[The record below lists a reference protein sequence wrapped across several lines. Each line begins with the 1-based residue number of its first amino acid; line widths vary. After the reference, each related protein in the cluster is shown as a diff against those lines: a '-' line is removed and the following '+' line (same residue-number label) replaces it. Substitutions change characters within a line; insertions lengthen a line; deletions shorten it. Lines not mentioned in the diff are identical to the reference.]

1 MGYEFIKKNGE
12 AIMYRI
18 LIVDDERIERRGIRF
33 LLKKMGLE
41 MEVFEASNGKEA
53 LEFLEKQDVDILFTD
68 VKMPFMD
75 GLELIQQIIPKKSDM
90 KVVIF
95 SGYSEFEYARHA
107 LQLGAKNYILKPVD
121 PKEFESTVLEL
132 MKELE
137 QEQLKQ
143 QIKEKEHNFMKEH
156 ILYELINGIPLETM
170 RKRTEGLTDFKFLN
184 TFSQM
189 FFIEFSNDFFGKV
202 GINFPE
208 ILKKQI
214 DWNFTYL
221 NLNPLQCI
229 LLLHKEEKIDG
240 KQGAKEIY
248 NAIVEKFSVQP
259 YIAVSKELTEK
270 SDLSKEFEQLELLM
284 ENKFYQS
291 EQHIFMENVEENT
304 NLLAQIN
311 DDMLLKQIRQD
322 LRMKDIDSLKE
333 HFERLCEKYRS
344 SRDFSQV
351 YIKFIFS
358 SLLKDFYKNLPKEK
372 ESEFN
377 QDIDRMYR
385 AEQFSTVMEII
396 SGTIRSLEQEFSNNP
411 SYLHKEVEGIKQY
424 IAMHYGEEISVDKLA
439 DMVYMTP
446 SYLSHLFKK
455 ETGQNLS
462 KYLKSYRM
470 EMAKEKLEKTNEK
483 IVNISYQVGYSN
495 VSYFCQSFRE
505 YFGVS
510 PQKYR
515 DIGEE
520 I

>member
-240 KQGAKEIY
+240 KQGAKEI
-248 NAIVEKFSVQP
+248 
-259 YIAVSKELTEK
+259 T
-270 SDLSKEFEQLELLM
+270 
-284 ENKFYQS
+284 
-291 EQHIFMENVEENT
+291 
-304 NLLAQIN
+304 
-311 DDMLLKQIRQD
+311 MLL
-322 LRMKDIDSLKE
+322 LRNFRYSPIL
-333 HFERLCEKYRS
+333 RL
-344 SRDFSQV
+344 
-351 YIKFIFS
+351 
-358 SLLKDFYKNLPKEK
+358 
-372 ESEFN
+372 
-377 QDIDRMYR
+377 
-385 AEQFSTVMEII
+385 A
-396 SGTIRSLEQEFSNNP
+396 
-411 SYLHKEVEGIKQY
+411 
-424 IAMHYGEEISVDKLA
+424 
-439 DMVYMTP
+439 
-446 SYLSHLFKK
+446 
-455 ETGQNLS
+455 
-462 KYLKSYRM
+462 KS
-470 EMAKEKLEKTNEK
+470 
-483 IVNISYQVGYSN
+483 
-495 VSYFCQSFRE
+495 
-505 YFGVS
+505 
-510 PQKYR
+510 
-515 DIGEE
+515 
-520 I
+520 